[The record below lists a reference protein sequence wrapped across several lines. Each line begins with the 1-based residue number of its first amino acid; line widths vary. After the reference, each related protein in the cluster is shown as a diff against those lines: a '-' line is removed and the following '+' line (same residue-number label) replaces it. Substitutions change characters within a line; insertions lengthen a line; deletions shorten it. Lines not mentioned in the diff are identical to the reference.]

1 MHEEKGNVKLFTSTD
16 HKGMYRIA
24 FKHQTTNEV
33 YSMQDLKDLRD
44 LITEE
49 LGEECEH
56 RGSENGICNGC
67 GKEVYPQ
74 PLTEGEG
81 ETGYNFETNSVRIG
95 MLRQWLNEDRIDSP
109 KKMVTNEQLE
119 YWLQAPIKEHVDPRL
134 YEEPQQESNK
144 EEVGKGCYID
154 KLGQLVHDIPHTCN
168 GLYEVSGW
176 AGGSPQEPSKKPSER
191 ITKLFDI
198 ETNTKAK
205 LSQSEIWI
213 SSIIQYL
220 DELHNQGKI

>member
-81 ETGYNFETNSVRIG
+81 ETKIGIISSTEYRQGYWPGCKKENFIN
-95 MLRQWLNEDRIDSP
+95 QHQ
-109 KKMVTNEQLE
+109 K
-119 YWLQAPIKEHVDPRL
+119 
-134 YEEPQQESNK
+134 PQQESK
-144 EEVGKGCYID
+144 EEEYID
-154 KLGQLVHDIPHTCN
+154 GFKIECEHGSRGRCLKCLGL
-168 GLYEVSGW
+168 E
-176 AGGSPQEPSKKPSER
+176 EPSKKPSER
-191 ITKLFDI
+191 IEEMLENLI
-198 ETNTKAK
+198 GQPAY
-205 LSQSEIWI
+205 QSMFATIVA
-213 SSIIQYL
+213 YL
-220 DELHNQGKI
+220 DELHKAGKI

>member
-74 PLTEGEG
+74 PLTEGEKK
-81 ETGYNFETNSVRIG
+81 NRDG
-95 MLRQWLNEDRIDSP
+95 MRDRATVAKENIAKKEKDGLRNRYQ
-109 KKMVTNEQLE
+109 
-119 YWLQAPIKEHVDPRL
+119 
-134 YEEPQQESNK
+134 PQQESK
-144 EEVGKGCYID
+144 EEELSEDSADKVVCTYCEMLDGHCDNCPLVGKKKGKICRSC
-154 KLGQLVHDIPHTCN
+154 LV
-168 GLYEVSGW
+168 
-176 AGGSPQEPSKKPSER
+176 GGQEPSKKPSQR
-191 ITKLFDI
+191 IEDIMVETHGGEGHRCSQCYSTKGYLV
-198 ETNTKAK
+198 AV
-205 LSQSEIWI
+205 
-213 SSIIQYL
+213 IQYL
-220 DELHNQGKI
+220 DELHERKVI